1 MKIGKDLIKWFL
13 RICPRTLQLKL
24 QKKSICHPYTLQ
36 PLFTIATF
44 IFNSFINGQRFS
56 QQFLLEISLWKLLL
70 RAKDLTDLF
79 SRFEIIIS

>member
-1 MKIGKDLIKWFL
+1 MLVLCAGWMSVIGGKF
-13 RICPRTLQLKL
+13 
-24 QKKSICHPYTLQ
+24 HYTFFFIQ

-70 RAKDLTDLF
+70 RAKNLTDLF
-79 SRFEIIIS
+79 SIFEIIIS